1 MHESKR
7 NPTKRV
13 VCDYIAI
20 MTDYYAKQLY
30 NPYFREF
37 NLHIEAVPEGR
48 KTAVWDSFV
57 RFSSKWMI

>member
-1 MHESKR
+1 MHDSKR

-30 NPYFREF
+30 NPYFREL
-37 NLHIEAVPEGR
+37 NLHIEAVP
-48 KTAVWDSFV
+48 KV
-57 RFSSKWMI
+57 R